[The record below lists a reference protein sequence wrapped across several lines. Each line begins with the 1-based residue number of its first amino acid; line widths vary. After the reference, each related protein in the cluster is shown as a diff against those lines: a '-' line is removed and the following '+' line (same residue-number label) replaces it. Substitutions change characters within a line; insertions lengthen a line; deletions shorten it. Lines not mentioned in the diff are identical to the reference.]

1 MDSFEA
7 GEEVIRGKV
16 GHSWWWCRGDVEESD
31 GTCMNLPTANMVRAW
46 FVIVL
51 SLGGE
56 VDGDLIQEQMVSPGQ
71 MLPR

>member
-1 MDSFEA
+1 
-7 GEEVIRGKV
+7 
-16 GHSWWWCRGDVEESD
+16 
-31 GTCMNLPTANMVRAW
+31 MNLPTANIVRAW
-46 FVIVL
+46 FMIVL